1 MLKGRVS
8 EVIAAA
14 GDNIRRAAEGTGK
27 LVLAALAVAGAAL
40 VVALAAL
47 LAVLKLRKAV
57 A

>member
-47 LAVLKLRKAV
+47 LAVMKLRKAV